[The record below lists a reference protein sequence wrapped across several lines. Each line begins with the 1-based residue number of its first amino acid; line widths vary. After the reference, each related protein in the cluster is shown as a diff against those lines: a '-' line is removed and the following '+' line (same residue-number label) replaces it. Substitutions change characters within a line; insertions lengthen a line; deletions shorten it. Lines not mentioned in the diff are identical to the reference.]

1 MGAGSPPHGG
11 APADRGGVRVYGRG
25 GPATPRVG
33 SGSAARDRAR
43 RNHRRAR
50 GTLQQQPPGET
61 DQPGRH
67 PSPAGTL
74 RAVAL
79 RLPQRRRGGQAAG
92 ARGAG
97 RRDHGPGRADRAG
110 GAARG
115 VRVTLELQLFL
126 LVWGTLVGL
135 DLVSVP
141 QMMIAR
147 PIVAGPVAGA
157 ILGDL
162 ATGLQLGVLFELF
175 QYDVMPMGASRYP
188 EYGPPT
194 VAPPSTAHAAAGA
207 PGLGLGRL
215 EAGDVRLLVRLH
227 VTAIARDA
235 LRAAVV
241 TAAGLALAH
250 VVRLYFGG
258 ALPLRGVTLLG
269 VAAVAGAIA
278 TATAGTLRVV
288 GRGANLRWFA
298 AGLAGGAV
306 LVGLR

>member
-1 MGAGSPPHGG
+1 MGARSLPHGR
-11 APADRGGVRVYGRG
+11 PAAHRCSVRVHGRG

-61 DQPGRH
+61 DQRGRH

-79 RLPQRRRGGQAAG
+79 RLSQRRRGGQAAG

-147 PIVAGPVAGA
+147 PIVAGPVGPA
-157 ILGDL
+157 ILGGL
-162 ATGLQLGVLFELF
+162 ATGLELGVLFVLF
-175 QYDVMPMGASRYP
+175 PFGVLATGAAR
-188 EYGPPT
+188 PPLDRPAALW
-194 VAPPSTAHAAAGA
+194 APRTGLGA
-207 PGLGLGRL
+207 PG
-215 EAGDVRLLVRLH
+215 
-227 VTAIARDA
+227 
-235 LRAAVV
+235 
-241 TAAGLALAH
+241 
-250 VVRLYFGG
+250 
-258 ALPLRGVTLLG
+258 P
-269 VAAVAGAIA
+269 
-278 TATAGTLRVV
+278 
-288 GRGANLRWFA
+288 
-298 AGLAGGAV
+298 
-306 LVGLR
+306 

>member
-1 MGAGSPPHGG
+1 MGARSLPHGG

-43 RNHRRAR
+43 RTHRRAR
-50 GTLQQQPPGET
+50 GTLQQQPPGDT
-61 DQPGRH
+61 DQRGRH

-79 RLPQRRRGGQAAG
+79 RLSQRRRGGQAAG

-147 PIVAGPVAGA
+147 PIVAGPGAGA

-162 ATGLQLGVLFELF
+162 ATGPELGVLFELF
-175 QYDVMPMGASRYP
+175 PYDVMPVGAAP
-188 EYGPPT
+188 HPQDGPPPLAPGGT
-194 VAPPSTAHAAAGA
+194 AAAPP
-207 PGLGLGRL
+207 
-215 EAGDVRLLVRLH
+215 
-227 VTAIARDA
+227 
-235 LRAAVV
+235 
-241 TAAGLALAH
+241 
-250 VVRLYFGG
+250 
-258 ALPLRGVTLLG
+258 
-269 VAAVAGAIA
+269 
-278 TATAGTLRVV
+278 GTP
-288 GRGANLRWFA
+288 
-298 AGLAGGAV
+298 
-306 LVGLR
+306 

>member
-25 GPATPRVG
+25 SPATPRGG

-79 RLPQRRRGGQAAG
+79 RLSQRRRGGQAAG

-135 DLVSVP
+135 DLVRVP

-147 PIVAGPVAGA
+147 PIVAGPGA
-157 ILGDL
+157 
-162 ATGLQLGVLFELF
+162 
-175 QYDVMPMGASRYP
+175 
-188 EYGPPT
+188 
-194 VAPPSTAHAAAGA
+194 
-207 PGLGLGRL
+207 
-215 EAGDVRLLVRLH
+215 
-227 VTAIARDA
+227 
-235 LRAAVV
+235 
-241 TAAGLALAH
+241 
-250 VVRLYFGG
+250 
-258 ALPLRGVTLLG
+258 
-269 VAAVAGAIA
+269 
-278 TATAGTLRVV
+278 
-288 GRGANLRWFA
+288 
-298 AGLAGGAV
+298 GAV
-306 LVGLR
+306 LGGLAARPELRGLVGLVPYHVMAMGAAR